1 MSKKLVNCKTCG
13 AEIAKNAK
21 VCPKCGAK
29 SKKHPILGLIV
40 LFIGVLTILSAIGGS
55 SDDTNEP
62 KNQAPDVSA
71 SSAVQPV
78 TSENQVSDS
87 EEKQVD
93 SYTVGDRAVLKDV
106 AVTLVDVSESGGTDF
121 LTPSDGNVFLI
132 CEFEIEN
139 GSKSDIAV
147 SSIMSFEAYADDYAT
162 TLSLTSTTS
171 SDKNQLDGTVAA
183 GKKMNGVVGYEV
195 PKDWTNFE
203 IRFTP
208 SVWSGKDITFTINK

>member
-1 MSKKLVNCKTCG
+1 M
-13 AEIAKNAK
+13 
-21 VCPKCGAK
+21 
-29 SKKHPILGLIV
+29 
-40 LFIGVLTILSAIGGS
+40 
-55 SDDTNEP
+55 
-62 KNQAPDVSA
+62 
-71 SSAVQPV
+71 
-78 TSENQVSDS
+78 
-87 EEKQVD
+87 
-93 SYTVGDRAVLKDV
+93 LKDV

-162 TLSLTSTTS
+162 ALSLTATTS

-208 SVWSGKDITFTINK
+208 SVWSGKDIAFTINK